1 MKLIYMGTPQFAVP
15 SLRALVEAGHSI
27 AGVVT
32 RMDKPAGRGRGIA
45 QPPVKLFAQEHGL
58 TVYQPKRV
66 RDSGFLETVRALAPE
81 AIVVAA
87 FGQIL
92 PKEILTL
99 PPLGCINIHAS
110 LLPAYRGAAPINWS
124 ILRGDTQTGITIMQ
138 MDEGMDT
145 GPILKQEVVAIG
157 PKDTAG
163 TVSEKLSHLGAR
175 MIVDALQLLESGT
188 LEPKAQDGS
197 RASSAPPL
205 KKENGLIDWTLPAA
219 QIENRI
225 RGLFP
230 WPGAYSFL
238 EGSLVKIQEAEVI
251 AGEGE
256 PAVLYRGSEETP
268 EVGTGMGRLRLL
280 KLQPAGGKVMSG
292 PEFIRG
298 HRSILGKKFE
308 ARNLN
313 PK

>member
-15 SLRALVEAGHSI
+15 PLRALIEAGHSI

-66 RDSGFLETVRALAPE
+66 RDSAFLETVRTLAPDV
-81 AIVVAA
+81 IVVAA

-110 LLPAYRGAAPINWS
+110 LLPKYRGAAPINWS
-124 ILRGDTQTGITIMQ
+124 ILQGDAETGITIMR

-145 GPILKQEVVAIG
+145 GAILTQESIPIG

-163 TVSEKLSHLGAR
+163 TLSEKLSQLGAR
-175 MIVDALQLLESGT
+175 MIVDALPLLESGA
-188 LEPKAQDGS
+188 LKPHAQDGS
-197 RASSAPPL
+197 KATSAPPL
-205 KKENGLIDWTLPAA
+205 KKENGLIDWTVPAA
-219 QIENRI
+219 EIEYRI

-238 EGSLVKIQEAEVI
+238 EGGLVKIQEAEVL
-251 AGEGE
+251 AEEAE
-256 PAVLYRGSEETP
+256 PALVYRGSGETP
-268 EVGTGMGRLRLL
+268 EVGAGRGRLRLL
-280 KLQPAGGKVMSG
+280 KVQPAGGKVMSG
-292 PEFIRG
+292 PEFLRG
-298 HRSILGKKFE
+298 HRGIIGKKFE
-308 ARNLN
+308 NSQ
-313 PK
+313 KSI